1 MAKKKSAGVNKSQLI
16 RDYMSANPD
25 ASPKAVAEAMSAQGV
40 VVSPQFVST
49 TKSNAKKAAGKKPGK
64 RGPKPKGSA
73 TMGTGIDSGN
83 VARGGYAQAMPI
95 FKAAGELLKLAG
107 DRATAREVLDIV
119 SALRS
124 L

>member
-16 RDYMSANPD
+16 RDYMAANPD

-40 VVSPQFVST
+40 VVSAQFVST

-64 RGPKPKGSA
+64 RGPKPKGSDSI
-73 TMGTGIDSGN
+73 GTGLNNGIAAPGS
-83 VARGGYAQAMPI
+83 YAQAMPI

-107 DRATAREVLDIV
+107 DRATAREVLDMV